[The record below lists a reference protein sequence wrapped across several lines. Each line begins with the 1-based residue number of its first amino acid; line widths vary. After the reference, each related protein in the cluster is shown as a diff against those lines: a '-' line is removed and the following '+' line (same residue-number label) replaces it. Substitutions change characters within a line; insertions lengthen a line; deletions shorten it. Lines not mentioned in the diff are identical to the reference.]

1 MFAFVHVRANTNE
14 HDRVVKYTI
23 MESKVYDHVKYT
35 ILRKYTILTESI
47 RSWRK
52 VYDHGSNYTIID
64 EKYTIICEKYTILDG
79 FYFFTK

>member
-1 MFAFVHVRANTNE
+1 
-14 HDRVVKYTI
+14 

-52 VYDHGSNYTIID
+52 VYDHGLNYTIID
-64 EKYTIICEKYTILDG
+64 EKYTIICEKYTIIDEK
-79 FYFFTK
+79 YTTIFFLKVYDP